1 MSGVML
7 RERLC
12 PPPPEVYSLHRYNL
26 QVKARLMLSPLKFI
40 LLQIPVF
47 YEIKVCLTTFI
58 YMFVYQAKIY
68 LQYSPFVL
76 LTTQNMHWG
85 IKKRDIVDQIGSKW
99 KRSMIAVSSVNSG
112 SCLACSCWRVSSTR
126 GSTASRSG
134 KALGNDDSQS

>member
-1 MSGVML
+1 ML

-58 YMFVYQAKIY
+58 YVFVYQAKIY
-68 LQYSPFVL
+68 LQYSSFVL
-76 LTTQNMHWG
+76 LTTQNMRWG
-85 IKKRDIVDQIGSKW
+85 D
-99 KRSMIAVSSVNSG
+99 
-112 SCLACSCWRVSSTR
+112 
-126 GSTASRSG
+126 
-134 KALGNDDSQS
+134 